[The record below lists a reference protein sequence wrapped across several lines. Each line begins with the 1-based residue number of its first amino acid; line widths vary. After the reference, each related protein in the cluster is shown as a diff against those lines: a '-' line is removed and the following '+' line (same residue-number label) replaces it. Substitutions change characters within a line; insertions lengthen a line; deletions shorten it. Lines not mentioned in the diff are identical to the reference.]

1 MGWGGGEGVG
11 AGWKEGGERTHWH
24 QIQWKK
30 KLITRLLESGIKRF
44 LEKSPKICQMT
55 MELVQ
60 ILKIF
65 LG

>member
-1 MGWGGGEGVG
+1 MVGGGGEGWG
-11 AGWKEGGERTHWH
+11 LDERKEENEHTCTKSSGR
-24 QIQWKK
+24 K
-30 KLITRLLESGIKRF
+30 KLITRLLESSIKRF
-44 LEKSPKICQMT
+44 LEKSPKIYQMT

>member
-1 MGWGGGEGVG
+1 MVGGGGGRGG
-11 AGWKEGGERTHWH
+11 AGGKEGGERTHLH

-30 KLITRLLESGIKRF
+30 KLITRLLESSIKRF
-44 LEKSPKICQMT
+44 LEKSPKIYQMT